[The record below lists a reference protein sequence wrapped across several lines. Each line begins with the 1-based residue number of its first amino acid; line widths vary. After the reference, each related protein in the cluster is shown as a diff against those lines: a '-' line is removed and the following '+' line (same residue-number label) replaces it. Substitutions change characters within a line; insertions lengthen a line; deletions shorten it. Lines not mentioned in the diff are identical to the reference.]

1 LFVVVRVENGQS
13 SKMRRT
19 KTAEFGSGVADAVA
33 AANTAPAIARDA
45 KVFFMMAQL
54 LDDVEREG

>member
-1 LFVVVRVENGQS
+1 LFVVAIVENAQS
-13 SKMRRT
+13 LKMRST
-19 KTAEFGSGVADAVA
+19 KMAELGSGVADAVA

-54 LDDVEREG
+54 LEDVEREG